1 MKKVAI
7 SVEYDE
13 EKIKALKHFL
23 KQKDEKDI
31 AEKLVDA
38 IESLYKKTVPVNVR
52 EYIEAT
58 TDESGKSVK

>member
-31 AEKLVDA
+31 AEKLVDT
-38 IESLYKKTVPVNVR
+38 IDSLYKKTVPGNVR
-52 EYIEAT
+52 E
-58 TDESGKSVK
+58 

>member
-1 MKKVAI
+1 MKKVSI
-7 SVEYDE
+7 SIEYDE

-31 AEKLVDA
+31 AEKLVDT

-58 TDESGKSVK
+58 TDESSKSVK

>member
-1 MKKVAI
+1 MKKVTI
-7 SVEYDE
+7 SIEYEE

-31 AEKLVDA
+31 AEKLVDT

-58 TDESGKSVK
+58 TDGSSKTAK

>member
-31 AEKLVDA
+31 AEKLVDT

-58 TDESGKSVK
+58 TDELGKSVK